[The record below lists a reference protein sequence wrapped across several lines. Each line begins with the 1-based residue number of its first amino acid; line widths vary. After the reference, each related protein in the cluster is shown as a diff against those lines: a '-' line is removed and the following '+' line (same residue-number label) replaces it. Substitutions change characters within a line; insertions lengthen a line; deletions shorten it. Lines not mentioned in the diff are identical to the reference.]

1 MTQWT
6 TSHGRTRHLGIAA
19 SAVLV
24 MLAAFFVPL
33 PTSARAAQSHTIQI
47 NARAFAF
54 EPATV
59 DVQRGD
65 TVTIQLEAMD
75 AVHGLY
81 IDGYDVNLIAEPG
94 KSATATFVADKD
106 GKFKFR
112 CAVAC
117 GALHPF
123 MIGELNV
130 SPNVPFM
137 RALLITL
144 VGVIAAV
151 AFFWK

>member
-6 TSHGRTRHLGIAA
+6 TSHGRTRHFGIAA

-33 PTSARAAQSHTIQI
+33 PTSARAAQAHRIHIT
-47 NARAFAF
+47 ARAFAF
-54 EPATV
+54 APGTV
-59 DVQRGD
+59 TVQRGD
-65 TVTIQLEAMD
+65 TVTLQLESLD

-81 IDGYDVNLIAEPG
+81 IDGYDVNLLTEPG
-94 KSATATFVADKD
+94 KSATITFVADKE

-130 SPNVPFM
+130 TPNLPFA

-144 VGVIAAV
+144 VAVMGAV
-151 AFFWK
+151 ALFWK

>member
-1 MTQWT
+1 MKNVA
-6 TSHGRTRHLGIAA
+6 SLHGRSIRFGIAA

-24 MLAAFFVPL
+24 MLAAILLPL
-33 PTSARAAQSHTIQI
+33 PLPARAAQTHTLHL

-54 EPATV
+54 EPGTL

-65 TVTIQLEAMD
+65 TATIHLEATD
-75 AVHGLY
+75 AAHGLY

-94 KSATATFVADKD
+94 KSATATFVADKE

-130 SPNVPFM
+130 TPNAPFA

-144 VGVIAAV
+144 LAVMGAV

>member
-1 MTQWT
+1 MTKFVS
-6 TSHGRTRHLGIAA
+6 SHVGLERIGIAA
-19 SAVLV
+19 SAVLA
-24 MLAAFFVPL
+24 MLAAILL
-33 PTSARAAQSHTIQI
+33 PFPATQRAAQSHTIEI

-54 EPATV
+54 EPGEL

-65 TVTIQLEAMD
+65 TVTIHLEAMD
-75 AVHGLY
+75 TVHGLY
-81 IDGYDVNLIAEPG
+81 IDGYDVNLTAEPG
-94 KSATATFVADKD
+94 KSATMTFVADKE

-117 GALHPF
+117 GPLHPF

-130 SPNVPFM
+130 TPNIPFV

-144 VGVIAAV
+144 VAVIGAGAL
-151 AFFWK
+151 FWK